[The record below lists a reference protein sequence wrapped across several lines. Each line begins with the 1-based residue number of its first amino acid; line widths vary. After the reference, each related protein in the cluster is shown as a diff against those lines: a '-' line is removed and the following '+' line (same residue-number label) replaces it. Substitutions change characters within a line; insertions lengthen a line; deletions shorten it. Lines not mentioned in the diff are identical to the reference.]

1 LTDSNFDE
9 NILKHLNDPQN
20 TVLAD
25 QVGQMRKLSAD
36 NETNFKEI
44 ELLWELS
51 AQTSALKDVDVKIS
65 VRNFKKQLF
74 NSKSSRPKLNFA
86 WIRNIAALAFLGTL
100 AIWIY
105 KEKFD
110 VNYIVKETH
119 LGIDSVRL
127 ADGTKIVLSDHS
139 VIRYPDHFAGNDRRI
154 SLIKGE
160 AFFQV
165 AKDSEHPFHISVKKS
180 TVSVLGTSF
189 NIHITDSDINL
200 AVKTGRVR
208 FSPDSASV
216 PSILTAGQAIS
227 YNFILKRVKVD
238 DGSNSNSWL
247 TNVLTFEDMPLNEVC
262 KQLSKY
268 YHVNIVLVDK
278 QKSANKFNATFDHS
292 SLDEVLN
299 VLKATYQ
306 IEIIKEKNSVKIKTI
321 NNN

>member
-1 LTDSNFDE
+1 M
-9 NILKHLNDPQN
+9 
-20 TVLAD
+20 D
-25 QVGQMRKLSAD
+25 QEYCGTCFPGNLSY
-36 NETNFKEI
+36 
-44 ELLWELS
+44 L
-51 AQTSALKDVDVKIS
+51 
-65 VRNFKKQLF
+65 
-74 NSKSSRPKLNFA
+74 
-86 WIRNIAALAFLGTL
+86 
-100 AIWIY
+100 
-105 KEKFD
+105 
-110 VNYIVKETH
+110 
-119 LGIDSVRL
+119 
-127 ADGTKIVLSDHS
+127 
-139 VIRYPDHFAGNDRRI
+139 
-154 SLIKGE
+154 
-160 AFFQV
+160 
-165 AKDSEHPFHISVKKS
+165 
-180 TVSVLGTSF
+180 VLGTSF